1 MSDAPESE
9 NTNLPAKTETPA
21 EKQRKRMDALIT
33 TLETRSTM
41 LRTLL
46 NDTGISFEQF
56 VEVFRRALMQNPDL
70 VKVEAGSVIK
80 ACIDAATD
88 GLKPDGKEGAI
99 VVRSVNVAG
108 RGQPKRWEDRAQFQS
123 MYGGLLKVAY
133 RSGNFASIE
142 ARVVYEGDEFEYVL
156 GDDPKIIHK
165 PAKRPAR
172 AADAP
177 PIPIVAAY
185 AVAKTVNGGVFREVF
200 EGEDIRQVNAVS
212 KATRGPG
219 ASWPSE
225 MARKGPLRRL
235 MKFLPK
241 SPAMER
247 LIERDNDG
255 YDVENLAPITAPGA
269 RKLSPGFAPPPQQQ
283 LTEGADMVVPEVE
296 EEGEFA
302 PIDAGTA
309 SEGAESGGMRAET
322 PVESPISPDERAETP
337 RPVDETPL
345 PPGLD
350 TFALSV
356 KVATSWL
363 NIKQALRTLAK
374 HGAWQEGPEWP
385 AFAYPLAWAR
395 FRELED
401 KTDICQDLILF
412 ETWIRAADPMP
423 MAAEA
428 NWALLQKMEVFTK
441 AGDDVKGRLEALVK
455 AVVGEQGDG
464 E

>member
-1 MSDAPESE
+1 MSEPE
-9 NTNLPAKTETPA
+9 NTNLPATAVTPA
-21 EKQRKRMDALIT
+21 QKQRERMDALIT
-33 TLETRSTM
+33 ALETRSAM

-165 PAKRPAR
+165 PAARPAR
-172 AADAP
+172 APDAP

-185 AVAKTVNGGVFREVF
+185 AVARTVNGGIFREVF

-212 KATRGPG
+212 KATKGPG

-255 YDVENLAPITAPGA
+255 YDLENLAPITAPVA
-269 RKLSPGFAPPPQQQ
+269 RKLAPGFATAPAPAQI
-283 LTEGADMVVPEVE
+283 TEGADMVVPEVE
-296 EEGEFA
+296 EEPEFA
-302 PIDAGTA
+302 PADAGTA
-309 SEGAESGGMRAET
+309 AEDAESEEIRAET
-322 PVESPISPDERAETP
+322 PSEPTISPDERKAP
-337 RPVDETPL
+337 QAPVDETPL

-363 NIKQALRTLAK
+363 NIKQALRTVAK
-374 HGAWQEGPEWP
+374 HPTWAVGPQWP
-385 AFAYPLAWAR
+385 DYAYHAAWAR

-401 KTDICQDLILF
+401 RTDICQDLILF
-412 ETWIRAADPMP
+412 ETWIRAGDPMP
-423 MAAEA
+423 MAVEA
-428 NWALLQKMEVFTK
+428 NWDLLQKMEVFTK
-441 AGDDVKGRLEALVK
+441 AGDDVKGRLEDLVK
-455 AVVGEQGDG
+455 AVVEQG